1 MCLNLGMALGL
12 ELLVAFAEMLRQLF
26 DDLELASS
34 TEVERT
40 ES

>member
-12 ELLVAFAEMLRQLF
+12 ELFVAFVEMLRQLF
-26 DDLELASS
+26 DDLELARRSK
-34 TEVERT
+34 VERT